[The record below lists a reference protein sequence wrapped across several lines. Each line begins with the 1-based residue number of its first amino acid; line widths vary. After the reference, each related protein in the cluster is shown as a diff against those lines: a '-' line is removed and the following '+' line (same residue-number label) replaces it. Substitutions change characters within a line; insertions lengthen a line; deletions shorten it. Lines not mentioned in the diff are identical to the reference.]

1 MNIAIVGGGYNCL
14 HLLDF
19 IIKNGMY
26 MVDPNVVAVADPRTD
41 APGRRR
47 AEELGIFVTDDYN
60 VLFQRDDIDLIIELT
75 GNMDIYNDILKK
87 KKNSVRALP
96 HTIVMLFWG
105 GEGAFRQGGESE
117 IYASSKNN
125 VYEVLMNQ
133 YIQEEAM
140 VIDKDYRVI
149 DMNEAMLNKLGR
161 RGEEVFGEY
170 CYKLGH
176 HLDEPCSGKNHPCPL
191 NEVYEK
197 NKPCMTNHVHLDQ
210 DNNEIYYA
218 ISCYPLTNKGQIV
231 GVIEILRDITP
242 EIKVQ
247 KSQMHQEKL
256 MSIGRLSA
264 GIAHEINNPL
274 TTILTSSMMLQ
285 EELNPE
291 DEMCEELKIISN
303 EAQRCRKIVQS
314 LLDFARQTKPMQKLH
329 DINEI
334 IRESIYL
341 TKKQAEFSDIV
352 IQADL
357 EEELPR
363 IYVDKEQ
370 IQQLIIN
377 LTLNAVEATEP
388 GGEINIST
396 KQSRDSGKIYMYVT
410 DTGKGIASEDL
421 GRIFDPFFTTREF
434 GTGLGL
440 SISHSIVERHGGEIK
455 VNSRPG
461 RGTRFT
467 VILPVGGNSQQ

>member
-1 MNIAIVGGGYNCL
+1 MNIAIVGGGRMCQR
-14 HLLDF
+14 LLDF
-19 IIKNGMY
+19 IINKGIQ
-26 MVDPNVVAVADPRTD
+26 MVEPNVVAVADPKTE

-47 AEELGIFVTDDYN
+47 AEELGIFVTEDYN
-60 VLFQRDDIDLIIELT
+60 ELFDRDDIDLIIELT
-75 GNMDIYNDILKK
+75 GNIEIYNDILRK
-87 KKNSVRALP
+87 KKNHVRALP

-105 GEGAFRQGGESE
+105 LDNTSRDEGEVGFRAG
-117 IYASSKNN
+117 SKNN

-149 DMNEAMLNKLGR
+149 DMNEAMLKKLGR
-161 RGEEVFGEY
+161 TGEEAFGEF
-170 CYKLGH
+170 CYKIGH

-197 NKPCMTNHVHLDQ
+197 NRPCMTTHVHLDQ
-210 DNNEIYYA
+210 DNNEIYYS
-218 ISCYPLTNKGQIV
+218 ISCYPLTNRGQIV
-231 GVIEILRDITP
+231 GVIEILRDISP

-274 TTILTSSMMLQ
+274 TTIMTSAMMLQ
-285 EELNPE
+285 EELDTS
-291 DEMCEELKIISN
+291 DEMYEELQIISN

-334 IRESIYL
+334 IGESIYL
-341 TKKQAEFSDIV
+341 TKKQAEFSDIE
-352 IQADL
+352 IKTDL
-357 EEELPR
+357 AEDMPQV
-363 IYVDKEQ
+363 YVDKEQ
-370 IQQLIIN
+370 IQQLVIN
-377 LTLNAVEATEP
+377 LILNAVEATDS
-388 GGEINIST
+388 GGQITIST
-396 KQSRDSGKIYMYVT
+396 ESPRTADKVYMHVK
-410 DTGKGIASEDL
+410 DTGRGIASEDL
-421 GRIFDPFFTTREF
+421 ERIFDPFFTTREF

-455 VNSRPG
+455 VDSKPG
-461 RGTRFT
+461 RGTKFT
-467 VILPVGGNSQQ
+467 VILPAGGESQG

>member
-1 MNIAIVGGGYNCL
+1 
-14 HLLDF
+14 
-19 IIKNGMY
+19 
-26 MVDPNVVAVADPRTD
+26 
-41 APGRRR
+41 
-47 AEELGIFVTDDYN
+47 
-60 VLFQRDDIDLIIELT
+60 
-75 GNMDIYNDILKK
+75 
-87 KKNSVRALP
+87 
-96 HTIVMLFWG
+96 
-105 GEGAFRQGGESE
+105 
-117 IYASSKNN
+117 YASSKNN

-218 ISCYPLTNKGQIV
+218 ISCYPLTSKGQIV

-274 TTILTSSMMLQ
+274 TTIMTSAMMLQ
-285 EELNPE
+285 EELAPS
-291 DEMCEELKIISN
+291 DEMYEELQIISN

-329 DINEI
+329 DINDI
-334 IRESIYL
+334 IAESIYL
-341 TKKQAEFSDIV
+341 TKKQAEFSDIEIKTHLAENMPQV
-352 IQADL
+352 
-357 EEELPR
+357 
-363 IYVDKEQ
+363 YVDKEQ
-370 IQQLIIN
+370 IQQLVIN
-377 LTLNAVEATEP
+377 LILNAVEATDP
-388 GGEINIST
+388 GGQITIST
-396 KQSRDSGKIYMYVT
+396 ESPRSADKIYMHVK
-410 DTGKGIASEDL
+410 DTGRGIASEDL

-455 VNSRPG
+455 VDSRPG
-461 RGTRFT
+461 RGTKFT
-467 VILPVGGNSQQ
+467 VILPAGGESQG